1 MNKYHDVHDFKNYE
15 DETVLVM
22 LEPGD
27 VVEVRDGSR
36 PLDVSV
42 YDGEEFGNEVEVPA
56 GASMRVI
63 KFA

>member
-15 DETVLVM
+15 DKTVLVM

-42 YDGEEFGNEVEVPA
+42 
-56 GASMRVI
+56 STLR
-63 KFA
+63 